1 MLAFAISLASAFSYG
16 VSDFLGGTQ
25 SRRLPV
31 LAVLAVSQ
39 PVGLLL
45 SLAILPVLGADPISS
60 GKLAIAVAAGVSA
73 AAGLGIFYSAMA
85 MGTISVVAPIA
96 ALGVMVPVAVGL
108 VRGEQ
113 PGEVQFAGLAITTLG
128 VVILSYEERADAA
141 PATRR
146 SIVLAG
152 LSGVA
157 FGLFF
162 TGLDVASEGADHPG
176 WAVVAV
182 RAGGVAVIAVG
193 LLVFRPPLGGI
204 PAAIGVLIAVGA
216 FDILGNT
223 LFAVAA
229 NEGLLPVV
237 AVGGSM
243 YPAFTIALAHLVL
256 GERLARLQ
264 QLGVV
269 LALAGVVLIAA
280 GS

>member
-1 MLAFAISLASAFSYG
+1 MLAFALSLASAFSYG

-45 SLAILPVLGADPISS
+45 SLAIVPILGADPISS
-60 GKLAIAVAAGVSA
+60 GKLAIAAAAGVSA
-73 AAGLGIFYSAMA
+73 AVGLGIFYSAMA

-108 VRGEQ
+108 ARGEQ
-113 PGEVQFAGLAITTLG
+113 PGEVQLAGLLVTTLG
-128 VVILSYEERADAA
+128 VVILSYEERADAE

-146 SIVLAG
+146 SVVLAA
-152 LSGVA
+152 LSGLA

-162 TGLDVASEGADHPG
+162 TGLDIASEGADHPG

-182 RAGGVAVIAVG
+182 RVGGVAVIAVG
-193 LLVFRPPLGGI
+193 LVALRPPLGGI
-204 PAAIGVLIAVGA
+204 PAAIGVLVAVGA
-216 FDILGNT
+216 FDILGNS
-223 LFAVAA
+223 LFAIAS

-237 AVGGSM
+237 AVGGSV
-243 YPAFTIALAHLVL
+243 YPAFTIALAHVVL
-256 GERLARLQ
+256 GERLTRPQ
-264 QLGVV
+264 QMGVS
-269 LALAGVVLIAA
+269 LALAGVILIAA
-280 GS
+280 GA